1 MCSLNSNS
9 NFIEKKGYWC
19 RMHGSNELSA
29 LNTVA
34 VHYTNGIT
42 KDMSQP
48 LKRFHHERFL

>member
-9 NFIEKKGYWC
+9 NFIEEKGYWC